1 MIQKRSDGTPTQ
13 PGLSSALTPK
23 TQQDCKKVAHNAM
36 ATQLTPHALTYKCV
50 YKKLTPIQEIDP
62 KTQLQ
67 QRTRNNTIIGQFQI
81 RMILK
86 VSHPFLNKGL
96 QKMIEAATAMKIDS

>member
-1 MIQKRSDGTPTQ
+1 MALQ
-13 PGLSSALTPK
+13 PNLASTLTPK
-23 TQQDCKKVAHNAM
+23 IQQDCKKVAHNAM

-96 QKMIEAATAMKIDS
+96 QK

>member
-1 MIQKRSDGTPTQ
+1 
-13 PGLSSALTPK
+13 
-23 TQQDCKKVAHNAM
+23 M

-67 QRTRNNTIIGQFQI
+67 QRTRNNTIIGQFQTKDD
-81 RMILK
+81 LK
-86 VSHPFLNKGL
+86 VSHPLFKQGAS
-96 QKMIEAATAMKIDS
+96 KMIEAATAMKIDS